1 MEEKIDVKQFM
12 KKCKEI
18 RNVKEYLQDK
28 SEEEIDQLKIDLLR
42 KKAKREGWI
51 PWLGTIPLVMSVL
64 ALCISA
70 ISKLSAYKISV
81 VQLFGFAILLVWIY
95 VIIVIFVVE
104 SKPKYEIALYCI
116 DIFLKRQKKID
127 KNKEKKSLKKQN
139 EKTEG
144 IKDGV
149 IEPLLFAVNA
159 LVFPWVI
166 NRRFRYNKSLYDMTW
181 VSFIAGIIKII
192 GSAVW
197 VMGIY
202 ILIRRADGV
211 RYLGILISMVGSLI
225 VLSGKGF
232 SKETDSNKIYGYSAC
247 IIALISAV
255 ISLISLFR

>member
-116 DIFLKRQKKID
+116 DI
-127 KNKEKKSLKKQN
+127 
-139 EKTEG
+139 
-144 IKDGV
+144 
-149 IEPLLFAVNA
+149 LF
-159 LVFPWVI
+159 
-166 NRRFRYNKSLYDMTW
+166 
-181 VSFIAGIIKII
+181 
-192 GSAVW
+192 
-197 VMGIY
+197 
-202 ILIRRADGV
+202 
-211 RYLGILISMVGSLI
+211 
-225 VLSGKGF
+225 
-232 SKETDSNKIYGYSAC
+232 
-247 IIALISAV
+247 V
-255 ISLISLFR
+255 ISQNVHDMIILASKD